1 MSHRSQS
8 FPQFH
13 AVSPN
18 PTNYD
23 SYGNVHGLPV
33 PSIDRMPPHQP
44 FDPSLPDDRMCFSDA
59 GLRSRLEMPSSDF
72 SAANS
77 SSMRHFDEQAPLQP
91 YDQSPELPSAPH
103 LPTDWAHN
111 PQRPFAHNHPTLSDS
126 AHALDEELN
135 VYHQNPEIAEGSHIS
150 SRYSSAQP
158 AIASTSRRPMIP
170 NPPANESDGLRFDSY
185 ANASSVTERL
195 FRRRL
200 SGIPDNDDVDD
211 VERDSRAHVSSLVD
225 ALKRNDIFLPPPQSK
240 GRSTVALTPTQKDN
254 WKRWQESAQQFVAIN
269 LSQPHADELIELR
282 AWDIVEEMIK
292 IHRIGYRLTSQTT
305 DKKSICS
312 ERIGKALQAI
322 KDYAIVRKK
331 LLEDDR
337 ISDFCGGPEQYA
349 STTVVSLWNNRNRVK
364 ASSTTAP
371 RNPAPQRVP
380 VATGSVARRYQPS
393 RDLSTKKRKAAP
405 KSADEDMTNVEDSG
419 VGQESQGAVPRSEN
433 NDASL
438 LPEGH
443 EREEVDDGSE
453 ADADF
458 EWEEGNDRYALSG
471 RQQSLQ
477 HVTRTRTEQEALDG
491 NPSASD
497 QDRLRY
503 GNRSVDEGN
512 SRQGRNTYVRPAVPS
527 SDPST
532 ATNTYGSG
540 VPPPF
545 APEARHQ
552 FAATA
557 SDPAFPANHTFGG
570 AIVNTDHPLG
580 GMSTRA
586 DPARQIRVP
595 SGFLSNTI
603 NQPTPGTSNAGSP
616 DSELWRDLVN
626 GKRTN
631 KRRRL

>member
-8 FPQFH
+8 FPQSH
-13 AVSPN
+13 AVSRN

-23 SYGNVHGLPV
+23 SYGIVHGLPV

-44 FDPSLPDDRMCFSDA
+44 FDPNLPDDCMVFLDA
-59 GLRSRLEMPSSDF
+59 GLHSRLEMPSSDF
-72 SAANS
+72 STANS

-111 PQRPFAHNHPTLSDS
+111 PQRPFAQNHLTLSDS

-135 VYHQNPEIAEGSHIS
+135 VYHQNPEIAEGSRIS
-150 SRYSSAQP
+150 SRYSSSQP

-200 SGIPDNDDVDD
+200 TGIPDNDDVDE
-211 VERDSRAHVSSLVD
+211 VERDSRAHVSSIVD

-254 WKRWQESAQQFVAIN
+254 WKRWQDCAQQFVAVN
-269 LSQPHADELIELR
+269 LSQTHADELIELR
-282 AWDIVEEMIK
+282 AWHIIEEMIK
-292 IHRIGYRLTSQTT
+292 IHRIGYRLISQTM

-312 ERIGKALQAI
+312 ERIAKAFQAI

-337 ISDFCGGPEQYA
+337 ISDFCGSPEQYA
-349 STTVVSLWNNRNRVK
+349 STTVVSLWNNRNRVL
-364 ASSTTAP
+364 ASSTTAT
-371 RNPAPQRVP
+371 RNSAPQRVQ
-380 VATGSVARRYQPS
+380 VATGSVARRYQPRS
-393 RDLSTKKRKAAP
+393 DLPTSTRKRKAAT
-405 KSADEDMTNVEDSG
+405 KSAGEDVTNVEDSS
-419 VGQESQGAVPRSEN
+419 VGQESQSAVPRSRN
-433 NDASL
+433 NDASSL
-438 LPEGH
+438 AEVH
-443 EREEVDDGSE
+443 EREEADDGSE

-458 EWEEGNDRYALSG
+458 EWEQVNDEYALSD
-471 RQQSLQ
+471 RQRSFQ
-477 HVTRTRTEQEALDG
+477 HVARTRTEEEALDG

-497 QDRLRY
+497 QDSLRY
-503 GNRSVDEGN
+503 GNRSLDEGN
-512 SRQGRNTYVRPAVPS
+512 SRQGRHRYIRPAVS
-527 SDPST
+527 SSYPST
-532 ATNTYGSG
+532 AANTYDSG
-540 VPPPF
+540 VPTPF

-552 FAATA
+552 FVATA
-557 SDPAFPANHTFGG
+557 SDPAFPTNDTFGG
-570 AIVNTDHPLG
+570 AIVGTDNPLG

-586 DPARQIRVP
+586 DPARQIQVP
-595 SGFLSNTI
+595 PGFLSNTI
-603 NQPTPGTSNAGSP
+603 NQPTPGTSNA
-616 DSELWRDLVN
+616 RF
-626 GKRTN
+626 
-631 KRRRL
+631 